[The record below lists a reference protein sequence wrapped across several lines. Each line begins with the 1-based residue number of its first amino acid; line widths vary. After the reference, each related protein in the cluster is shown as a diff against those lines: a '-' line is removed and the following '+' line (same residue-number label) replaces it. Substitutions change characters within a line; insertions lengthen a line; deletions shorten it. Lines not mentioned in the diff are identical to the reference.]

1 MTDDQAKIFGALS
14 RGRLIFP
21 FHDERQA
28 LHQAVRDGGLTS
40 REEDRKAVLDGV
52 YSEFER
58 IDHAFHGAMEAG
70 DNEAALGAVAA
81 ALEAAVAAVQ
91 GDDGA

>member
-1 MTDDQAKIFGALS
+1 MTDDQAKIFSALS

-21 FHDERQA
+21 FHDERKA
-28 LHQAVRDGGLTS
+28 LHDAKKDGGLTA

-52 YSEFER
+52 FSEFTA
-58 IDHAFHGAMEAG
+58 IDHAFHGALEAG

-81 ALEAAVAAVQ
+81 ALEAAGAAM
-91 GDDGA
+91 GSPDA